1 MDKIDL
7 KRELKHLYRPS
18 AHEPQAVE
26 VPPLNYLMIDGKGD
40 PNRSPAYQQALEAL
54 YALAYTIK
62 FALKKAG
69 EMDFVVMP
77 LESLWWSDEADSLD
91 LENKEQWQ
99 WTAMIL
105 LPEAVTQEHF
115 ARAQEEVRRKK
126 DPPDLARVRM
136 ERLEEGLSAQI
147 LHVGPYAEEGP
158 TIARLHQFIQAQGC
172 QPIGRHHEIYLS
184 DPRRTDPER
193 LKTIIR
199 QPMSPAA
206 DV

>member
-18 AHEPQAVE
+18 AREPQAVE

-40 PNRSPAYQQALEAL
+40 PNLAPAYREALEAL

-69 EMDFVVMP
+69 ELDFVVMP
-77 LESLWWSDEADSLD
+77 LESLWWSDEEGGLD
-91 LENKEQWQ
+91 LENKEKWQ

-105 LPEAVTQEHF
+105 LPQAVAQQHF
-115 ARAQEEVRRKK
+115 AQAREEVRQKK
-126 DPPDLARVRM
+126 DPPALARVRM
-136 ERLEEGLSAQI
+136 ETFNEGLSAQI
-147 LHVGPYAEEGP
+147 LHIGPYAEEGP
-158 TIARLHQFIQAQGC
+158 TIARLHQFIQAQAC
-172 QPIGRHHEIYLS
+172 RPIGRHHEIYLS
-184 DPRRTDPER
+184 DPRRTAPER

-199 QPMSPAA
+199 QPMRPTTG
-206 DV
+206 V